1 MFAQLPLLELNAV
14 LRRSYVVAGSVGA
27 AGLILTS
34 VLGYP
39 LVGLGLI
46 AGLALGAVNSR
57 MARNSMARYVAGAA
71 GPQKSVFMAS
81 SLVRLGAITAVA
93 IVVIVVARQIGWGM
107 VFGLALFQFVVL
119 ASTART
125 LLKSL
130 RSGT

>member
-1 MFAQLPLLELNAV
+1 
-14 LRRSYVVAGSVGA
+14 
-27 AGLILTS
+27 
-34 VLGYP
+34 
-39 LVGLGLI
+39 VGLL
-46 AGLALGAVNSR
+46 AGLALGAANSR
-57 MARNSMARYVAGAA
+57 VARTSMARYVAGA

-125 LLKSL
+125 LLKSI
-130 RSGT
+130 RSGA

>member
-1 MFAQLPLLELNAV
+1 VFAQLPLIELNAV
-14 LRRSYVVAGSVGA
+14 LRRSYIVAAAIGA
-27 AGLILTS
+27 GGLILTS
-34 VLGYP
+34 LLGFP

-57 MARNSMARYVAGAA
+57 IQRVSMARYVGDA
-71 GPQKSVFMAS
+71 GPQKTVFMAS
-81 SLVRLGAITAVA
+81 SLVRLGAITGVA

-125 LLKSL
+125 LLKSI
-130 RSGT
+130 RSGA

>member
-1 MFAQLPLLELNAV
+1 MRPPLKRA
-14 LRRSYVVAGSVGA
+14 STFSGKGYVAGS
-27 AGLILTS
+27 
-34 VLGYP
+34 
-39 LVGLGLI
+39 
-46 AGLALGAVNSR
+46 
-57 MARNSMARYVAGAA
+57 A

-93 IVVIVVARQIGWGM
+93 IVVIVVARQVGWGM